1 MHIIKIIYSKEEEV
15 KFVSHL
21 DLLRV
26 LERAIRRAE
35 IPIAYSQGFNPRMKI
50 SYKTRA
56 LKVGE
61 ISDICEAE
69 IMLDKPMEPEEFKKK
84 LNCSLPKGMEILEAS
99 ML

>member
-1 MHIIKIIYSKEEEV
+1 MHVIKIIYSKGEEI

-61 ISDICEAE
+61 TSDNCEAE
-69 IMLDKPMEPEEFKKK
+69 ITLDQPMNPEEFKDK
-84 LNCSLPKGMEILEAS
+84 LNFALPRGIRILETCE
-99 ML
+99 